1 MWFLSCYTKLW
12 LNPARS
18 YHRLV
23 KEGGNWALS
32 AALRPKTRHE
42 GVQFHKN
49 RCLTIASFS
58 EAPIDSRLFLGL
70 WSGQRSVLWQYRRQL
85 ALLTCR
91 RKHTG
96 RCTGHHPQAAP
107 LVKHGMYLL
116 THLLIRTLVFFNSI
130 THYLGLVM
138 SVMLQKFRR

>member
-1 MWFLSCYTKLW
+1 MKLY
-12 LNPARS
+12 N
-18 YHRLV
+18 
-23 KEGGNWALS
+23 
-32 AALRPKTRHE
+32 
-42 GVQFHKN
+42 FIKN

-70 WSGQRSVLWQYRRQL
+70 WSGQMSALWQYRRQL

-116 THLLIRTLVFFNSI
+116 THLLIRTLVFEFNHSLPWSGHVSDAAKI
-130 THYLGLVM
+130 SQIGI
-138 SVMLQKFRR
+138 FRVACGSHLKQRCHTTRHKRVDLPRLYSK